1 MLHFAQQ
8 AAYLSIVH
16 ENKQKISVKDQKLKK
31 TLKTTFSLAHRP

>member
-31 TLKTTFSLAHRP
+31 NAKNNF